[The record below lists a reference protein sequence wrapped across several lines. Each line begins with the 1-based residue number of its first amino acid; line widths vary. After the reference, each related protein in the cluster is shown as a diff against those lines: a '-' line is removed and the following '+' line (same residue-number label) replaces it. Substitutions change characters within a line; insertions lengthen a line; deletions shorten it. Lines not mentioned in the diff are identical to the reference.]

1 MKRRNFLLFGGAL
14 VVTAVLSGCSIGGG
28 DEVYQQT
35 KTTTLG
41 KELEDLKAAYDKG
54 LLNEREYNQQRN
66 KLLSGQ

>member
-1 MKRRNFLLFGGAL
+1 VLTG
-14 VVTAVLSGCSIGGG
+14 VLSGCSIGGG

-66 KLLSGQ
+66 KLLNGQ